1 MRQRPTST
9 ASTTT
14 ERIFR
19 LSSPGGAAFSS
30 NNHGSSPPGTLSP
43 QFFPSSSTP
52 LRSSRRNY
60 LIVALATTV
69 FLWSAATVKTMYTV
83 QTDTVGGR
91 SLRETIQKDPT
102 VPTRENLPNDDDD
115 DNGADQD
122 FSIVQF
128 IITPYQQGQSYLP
141 TLGHARME
149 LFKTFTLPSMILNR
163 EDGISYNSPNGGF
176 LWIIRTDP
184 KLTKDLRDEMV
195 ELLKPYPN
203 FFLITSTEKVN
214 KLLNSWLNTS
224 EIDEMVANPE
234 RILTGDSMIMGN
246 TLRKIRGG
254 YRDTHVTETRID
266 SDDGMNKKYLRSVRE
281 RIGKNF
287 EAGQTSKRR
296 GVDHNGEVL
305 LPTWMFF
312 CAASH
317 VQWFPD
323 EFSRSDYPSEK
334 DAVLSR
340 LGRLEGDGGDKGQ
353 SCVTPGLTIAIRAGT
368 YGGINE
374 GSPNVPVGLKDHQRL
389 THDLK
394 KKTRIGTEEE
404 KKAIGCGL
412 KKPTECLVFLG
423 KKSNINASDWF
434 KYHGSFGI
442 AVIRARALS
451 SAGMKDIH
459 TNTETTA
466 EGKKY
471 QDEEENDGNKKTTPD
486 KASSK
491 KKKQLWAH
499 KDTVL
504 VLNDQDKIIRN
515 HLKKK
520 KKFWDMLKSTFGVI
534 PDKIAETRDLLRH
547 NILSIA
553 VDALRGQCSTGHSCK
568 EEAKAK
574 VAHVIAQLKENNIRN
589 HLVETNKQ
597 GSSKNRAQI
606 SGEKVNDT
614 MNNATI
620 DKGQIYDNN
629 VKGLVWRTDIGQK
642 FKQKKMKTIKKK
654 KR

>member
-1 MRQRPTST
+1 MKSIIRHRSHCSELSLPCTFPQSPSNTFSPGEASLSLDNRGPNHSST
-9 ASTTT
+9 RT
-14 ERIFR
+14 FR
-19 LSSPGGAAFSS
+19 KRDLTGALALAALVWTATVLSSAHVADSVR
-30 NNHGSSPPGTLSP
+30 
-43 QFFPSSSTP
+43 P
-52 LRSSRRNY
+52 LRSEPT
-60 LIVALATTV
+60 ALRDTV
-69 FLWSAATVKTMYTV
+69 FGDREGGVGDTTRTASVRNLSTV
-83 QTDTVGGR
+83 QLV
-91 SLRETIQKDPT
+91 
-102 VPTRENLPNDDDD
+102 
-115 DNGADQD
+115 
-122 FSIVQF
+122 
-128 IITPYQQGQSYLP
+128 ITPYQQGQADLLA
-141 TLGHARME
+141 LGHARME
-149 LFKTFTLPSMILNR
+149 LFKTFTLPSMVLNR
-163 EDGISYNSPNGGF
+163 EDGLSHGSPNGGF
-176 LWIIRTDP
+176 IWIIRTDP
-184 KLTKDLRDEMV
+184 DLGGDLMDEMV

-224 EIDEMVANPE
+224 ELEEMVANPE
-234 RILTGDSMIMGN
+234 RILTGDSMIMGE
-246 TLRKIRGG
+246 TLRKIRGE

-281 RIGKNF
+281 RIGKDF
-287 EAGQTSKRR
+287 GVGQTSKRR
-296 GVDHNGEVL
+296 GVDNNGEVL

-374 GSPNVPVGLKDHQRL
+374 GAPNVPVGLKDHQRL

-423 KKSNINASDWF
+423 KKSNINTSDWF

-459 TNTETTA
+459 TNTETTV
-466 EGKKY
+466 EGKKNKY
-471 QDEEENDGNKKTTPD
+471 EGKNDGYKKTTPD

-491 KKKQLWAH
+491 KRKQLWAH

-504 VLNDQDKIIRN
+504 QLSDQDKIIRN
-515 HLKKK
+515 HLKKE
-520 KKFWDMLKSTFGVI
+520 KKFWNMLMRTFGVH
-534 PDKIAETRDLLRH
+534 PDKIAETRDLLQH

-553 VDALRGQCSTGHSCK
+553 VDALRGQCSKGHSCK

-574 VAHVIAQLKENNIRN
+574 VAHVIAQLKETNIRN
-589 HLVETNKQ
+589 HLMATNEQ
-597 GSSKNRAQI
+597 GSSKNRVQI
-606 SGEKVNDT
+606 SGEKVNGII
-614 MNNATI
+614 NNATI
-620 DKGQIYDNN
+620 DNGQIYDNYLM
-629 VKGLVWRTDIGQK
+629 GLVWRTDIGRK
-642 FKQKKMKTIKKK
+642 FKQKKMKTSKK
-654 KR
+654 